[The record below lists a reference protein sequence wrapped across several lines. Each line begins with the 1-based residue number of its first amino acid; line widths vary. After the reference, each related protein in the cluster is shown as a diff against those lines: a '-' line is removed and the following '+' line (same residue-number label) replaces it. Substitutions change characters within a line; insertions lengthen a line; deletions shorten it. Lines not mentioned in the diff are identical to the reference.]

1 MNSPIGLGL
10 MIAFG
15 STLMVMHGK
24 QMEEMKRQGR
34 ETRRLVVEMQYANW
48 LSRNKP
54 LTQYE
59 VRFDGDF
66 IITNVVDGAKSSQ
79 EP

>member
-1 MNSPIGLGL
+1 MNSLIRLGL
-10 MIAFG
+10 LIAFG
-15 STLMVMHGK
+15 NALMVMHGK

-48 LSRNKP
+48 FSCNKP
-54 LTQYE
+54 LAQDE
-59 VRFDGDF
+59 VRFDDNF

-79 EP
+79 